1 MARLSDNRTELC
13 ALCGCRK
20 KKGTDYMKKRFLPG
34 ILAVSMA
41 FGLGL
46 LLPQNVSADT
56 SAKET
61 TISKSELGNP
71 IAGFDEDGDVTYGG
85 DPSVLVDGDTV
96 YLYVGHDTSTGNG
109 YTMPNYLC
117 YSTQDMEE
125 WTYEGVVLDM
135 TNVSWG
141 TKDTAWAGQVVKHNN
156 KYYFYYCAA
165 NTSDN
170 NDKSIGVAV
179 ADKPT
184 GPFKDIGKAL
194 IKGAQTDNGSFQW
207 EDIDPTV
214 WIETGSDGEE
224 HIYLCWGNTHLFLCE
239 LNDDMIS
246 VKDQNADGQ
255 IKLNDDLWPQ
265 TITGM
270 SGTYTEAPWL
280 YRRMDEN
287 GNYYGQY
294 YLFYAMNW
302 REEMA
307 YATTDDL
314 TSGTW
319 TYGGQVME
327 PTATSNT
334 NHMAV
339 FDFQGKTYFI
349 YHNGSLAWGSG
360 YRRSACIEE
369 VTFAEDGSV
378 NYIQET
384 ATGLTGTS
392 SQILDSGNAP
402 IAHEKFSNSSS
413 DSDYPI
419 TKSVLTST
427 SAEKS
432 DAMWEIVAG
441 KADKTNAAYVSIES
455 YNKPGLYLSV
465 DSSYNIVLTQD
476 SNKSDTS
483 GVTADSN
490 KMTFRTL
497 EGFAGS
503 GVTFESVAYP
513 GYYLTSEN
521 GKLLLKQN
529 PDSEACTFEVADTRT
544 MTGITARKT
553 TRSYFTGETL
563 KASDIRLSVAYDD
576 GTDKTITSAYTTDAA
591 KIDMS
596 KAGKKTL
603 TVSYTEKGVTKTAAI
618 EITVLSK
625 PEAVKEAV
633 PVKNAVY
640 KVGNLKYKVTK
651 SASSNGTVTVVEA
664 TSTSLTSVTIPKT
677 VTLDGYTFQVTSV
690 QSKAFENMSKLKKIK
705 IGDNVTSIGSS
716 AFSGIN
722 KKAEIQVSSAK
733 YKAVKKLLTSKTG
746 YVSKTMTLKKI

>member
-1 MARLSDNRTELC
+1 M
-13 ALCGCRK
+13 K
-20 KKGTDYMKKRFLPG
+20 KKFMPG

-41 FGLGL
+41 FGLSL
-46 LLPQNVSADT
+46 LIPQAVSAAD

-61 TISKSELGNP
+61 TISTSELGNP
-71 IAGFDEDGDVTYGG
+71 IAGFDADGNVTYGG

-96 YLYVGHDTSTGNG
+96 YLYVGHDTSTGSG
-109 YTMPNYLC
+109 YVMPNYLC

-135 TNVSWG
+135 TSVSWG
-141 TKDTAWAGQVVKHNN
+141 TNDTAWAGQVVKHNG
-156 KYYFYYCAA
+156 KYYMYYCAA
-165 NTSDN
+165 NTQDN

-194 IKGAQTDNGSFQW
+194 IKGAQTNNGSFQW

-214 WIETGSDGEE
+214 WIETDTAGEE

-239 LNDDMIS
+239 LNSDMIS
-246 VKDQNADGQ
+246 VKDQNGDGQ

-280 YRRMDEN
+280 YRRADEN
-287 GNYYGQY
+287 GNYYGPY

-319 TYGGQVME
+319 SYGGQVME

-349 YHNGSLAWGSG
+349 YHNGSLPWGSG

-369 VTFAEDGSV
+369 MTFAADGSV

-384 ATGLTGTS
+384 ATGITGTS
-392 SQILDSGNAP
+392 SQILDFNNVP
-402 IAHEKFSNSSS
+402 VAHENFSNSSS

-419 TKSVLTST
+419 TKSVLTSS

-432 DAMWEIVAG
+432 DAMWAIVPG
-441 KADKTNAAYVSIES
+441 KADKTKSSYVSIES

-465 DSSYNIVLTQD
+465 DASYNIVLTQD
-476 SNKSDTS
+476 SGKSDTS
-483 GVTADSN
+483 GITADSQ

-529 PDSEACTFEVADTRT
+529 PDSKACTFSVTDTRT

-553 TRSYFTGETL
+553 TRSYITGESL
-563 KASDIRLSVAYDD
+563 QASDIRLTVLYDD
-576 GTDKTITSAYTTDAA
+576 GTDQTITSSYTTDAA

-603 TVSYTEKGVTKTAAI
+603 TVSYTEKGITKTAAI

-625 PEAVKEAV
+625 PAEVKETL

-651 SASSNGTVTVVEA
+651 SASSNGTVTVLE
-664 TSTSLTSVTIPKT
+664 TTTTSLTSVTIPKT
-677 VTLDGYTFQVTSV
+677 VSLDGYTFRVTAI
-690 QSKAFENMSKLKKIK
+690 QSGAFKDMTKLKKIK
-705 IGDNVTSIGSS
+705 LGDNITSIGSL
-716 AFSGIN
+716 AFSGIQ
-722 KKAEIQVSSAK
+722 KKAEFQVSSEK

-746 YVSKTMTLKKI
+746 YSSKTMKLKKI